1 MKKRIVYITLIA
13 SLFAMSA
20 RSQVRFGVKAG
31 WNVNRVTWRWKQL
44 KENIRS
50 DNRNGFFAGVTLD
63 VTIPIAG
70 LGVDFSVLYDNRI
83 IEVPTAYEDVNKTME
98 YIVVPVN
105 MLYNIGFGDFLSVY
119 ASTGPQVSYYIG
131 NRSWILD
138 NRFISA
144 WTSGWEIN
152 KSDLS
157 WNVGGGFS
165 LFGHFRLGYNY
176 NIPLGNT
183 NEFTIRRVGGYIE
196 RGTLKDNTHQISLT
210 YFF

>member
-31 WNVNRVTWRWKQL
+31 WNVNQVTWRWKQL

-105 MLYNIGFGDFLSVY
+105 LLYNIGFGDFLK
-119 ASTGPQVSYYIG
+119 
-131 NRSWILD
+131 R
-138 NRFISA
+138 R
-144 WTSGWEIN
+144 
-152 KSDLS
+152 K
-157 WNVGGGFS
+157 
-165 LFGHFRLGYNY
+165 
-176 NIPLGNT
+176 NIPLADKKRSNAPIIMMLWKVFLLHLP
-183 NEFTIRRVGGYIE
+183 E
-196 RGTLKDNTHQISLT
+196 
-210 YFF
+210 